1 MVSVKTR
8 MALTFGSALL
18 ILGAASLLPGPVPA
32 GSANIAKAAM
42 PTSTPLPP
50 CIEVIVTT
58 ATPTRIPYTG
68 PYVELYHE
76 VERALASVRIEP
88 LPPVRNA
95 TNTSWTFRWKSV
107 WSQPQLEGLPG
118 SQYLLPGGKPYL
130 HTTEIEIVPDPVPDA
145 TFYPS
150 VYQGVLDDHVEVPD
164 QALPKGVYKWRLHTI
179 YHSMSYVSDS
189 NWTPWQRFEV
199 K

>member
-1 MVSVKTR
+1 MFSVKTR

-18 ILGAASLLPGPVPA
+18 ILGAASTLPGSVPA
-32 GSANIAKAAM
+32 GSANVAQAAM

-76 VERALASVRIEP
+76 VERALASVKLEP

-95 TNTSWTFRWKSV
+95 TNTGWTFRWKSV
-107 WSQPQLEGLPG
+107 WTPPQLEGLPG
-118 SQYLLPGGKPYL
+118 SEYRFPGGKQYFYAA
-130 HTTEIEIVPDPVPDA
+130 EIEIVPDPVPDT

-150 VYQGVLDDHVEVPD
+150 VYKSLLDDHAEVPD
-164 QALPKGVYKWRLHTI
+164 QALPKGVYKWRVHTY
-179 YHSMSYVSDS
+179 YHSMSYDSDS